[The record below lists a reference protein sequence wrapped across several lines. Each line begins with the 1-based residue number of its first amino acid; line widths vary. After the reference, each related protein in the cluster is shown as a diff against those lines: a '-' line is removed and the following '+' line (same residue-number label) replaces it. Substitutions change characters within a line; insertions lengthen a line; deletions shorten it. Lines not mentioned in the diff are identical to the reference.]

1 MNKNVE
7 DYKKAINKIEANESL
22 KERSW
27 VKMENNENKMK
38 INIRQV
44 IAICASFMIVVLAG
58 TLIFN
63 NTFMKKS
70 NEENG
75 SPLLAEIELPRLK
88 DFDQLKDILEKGNI
102 SNNRYVE
109 SAGMISLTEAEST
122 NDAPVPQS
130 SSSEATNSKNGV
142 AADSTS
148 SNNYS
153 KTNVQVENVDEA
165 DIVKTDGKYIY
176 YVNSGKV
183 LIVDSEKLEK
193 LAEITVETKNNYY
206 SYSNVS
212 EIFINGNKVIL
223 LGTENIY
230 EVPETK
236 EKDPTVRQYGGNS
249 VKETNVIDYNYRK
262 TYPMTVARVYDIS
275 DKSNPKLER
284 KVGIEGYYKTA
295 RMIDN
300 NIYLIANKSVYYYK
314 SSEIEDEQLLP
325 RVLDTVKSEEVSRRA
340 ITDIAYIEDCNSF
353 SYLMIAGF
361 NISNKNDATFETVLG
376 AGEEVYASEKN
387 LYVTDSIY
395 NYGILIN
402 EYKSKIFK
410 FTLNDGKIS
419 FIAQGEVPGGVHD
432 QFSMDEYNG
441 YLRIATTGEN
451 IFGGDTNNLI
461 VLDEKLQ
468 KVGEINGIAVGEQIK
483 SVRFVGKVGY
493 IVTFE
498 RIDPLFVVDLSD
510 PKNPKLRGELEIP
523 GYSAYLH
530 PYDETHIIGIGQNT
544 KTNNYGNTVN
554 TSMKMSMFDVSDL
567 DNPKELFSVDIG
579 EEYASSSITN
589 DHKALFYYKEKNLIG
604 FPVLTYDKTRES
616 GFEIYQIDLAGKQFK
631 KYGELKKSGSYW
643 NNVRRIIYI
652 GNNLYS
658 LTGDD
663 ITKYDL
669 ETAEEKGTLTIYDNT
684 TKPVIIYD
692 YIEN

>member
-1 MNKNVE
+1 MNKNIE
-7 DYKKAINKIEANESL
+7 NYKKAINKIEASEKL

-27 VKMENNENKMK
+27 EKMENNEKNIK
-38 INIRQV
+38 INLRQV
-44 IAICASFMIVVLAG
+44 VAICASFVVVVLAG

-63 NTFMKKS
+63 NTNMKKN

-75 SPLLAEIELPRLK
+75 APLLAEVELPRLK
-88 DFDQLKDILEKGNI
+88 DIDQLKEILEKNSNSRRNI
-102 SNNRYVE
+102 VYNTTMSVEESVDDVAVPQGQTSGASNSNNTL
-109 SAGMISLTEAEST
+109 S
-122 NDAPVPQS
+122 
-130 SSSEATNSKNGV
+130 
-142 AADSTS
+142 S

-193 LAEITVETKNNYY
+193 LAEITIEKKSNYY

-212 EIFINGNKVIL
+212 EIFMIDNKVIL
-223 LGTENIY
+223 LGTENVY

-249 VKETNVIDYNYRK
+249 VENTTVVNRK

-275 DKSNPKLER
+275 DKKNPKLER
-284 KVGIEGYYKTA
+284 RVGIEGYYQTA

-300 NIYLIANKSVYYYK
+300 NVYLIANKSIYYYK
-314 SSEIEDEQLLP
+314 SSDIKDDELLP
-325 RVLDTVKSEEVSRRA
+325 RVLDTAKSEVVSKRA
-340 ITDIAYIEDCNSF
+340 VTDIAYIEECNSF
-353 SYLMIAGF
+353 SYLMVAGF
-361 NISNKNDATFETVLG
+361 NINNKNEATFETVLG
-376 AGEEVYASEKN
+376 AGDEVYASEKN

-410 FTLNDGKIS
+410 FALNDGKIS

-441 YLRIATTGEN
+441 YLRVATTGEN
-451 IFGGDTNNLI
+451 ILGGDTNNLI

-510 PKNPKLRGELEIP
+510 PKNPTLRGELKIP

-544 KTNNYGNTVN
+544 ETTNYGNTIN
-554 TSMKMSMFDVSDL
+554 TNMKMSMFDVSDL
-567 DNPKELFSVDIG
+567 DNPKEIFNVEIG
-579 EEYASSSITN
+579 EESANSSITY

-604 FPVLTYDKTRES
+604 FPVSTYDKTRES

-658 LTGDD
+658 LTAED

-669 ETAEEKGTLTIYDNT
+669 ETAEEKGSLTINSRNT
-684 TKPVIIYD
+684 EPVIIYD
-692 YIEN
+692 DFINTAE